1 MKRLLSLLAAA
12 AALVMSQAAFALSDT
27 PGGKAWWDDTPWQN
41 PERGFNWY
49 PPDAPPQ
56 KKDKKAEPKP
66 KSIKEA
72 KTMEELKKELARL
85 KDLAIMQPTQ
95 ANVRDYLE
103 AQTYLMDKS
112 SLFADTARRVVWAT
126 PSVDYNNRSPTATF
140 AQLSKK
146 DERREAQHQTLAE
159 LARDYGLMFFF
170 RSDCAYCHQQ
180 APVLRLLE
188 RNYGLPVMGVSMDG
202 GGLPQFPDAR
212 RDNGISM
219 TVSNGQGI
227 QTVPALFLVHR
238 VTRQAIPVGTG
249 ALAIDEIVER
259 IRVLT
264 RTQPGQEF

>member
-1 MKRLLSLLAAA
+1 LKRLIALLAAV
-12 AALVMSQAAFALSDT
+12 ALLISQAAFAITDSGT
-27 PGGKAWWDDTPWQN
+27 AIKGWWDDTPWQN

-49 PPDAPPQ
+49 PPDAPPV
-56 KKDKKAEPKP
+56 KKDKKVDTKRQ
-66 KSIKEA
+66 SIKA
-72 KTMEELKKELARL
+72 MTTLEELRKELARL

-95 ANVRDYLE
+95 ANVRNYLE
-103 AQTYLMDKS
+103 AQTYVMDKS
-112 SLFADTARRVVWAT
+112 SVFADTARRVVWAT

-140 AQLSKK
+140 AQINKK
-146 DERREAQHQTLAE
+146 DMRREAQEQTMAE
-159 LARDYGLMFFF
+159 LSRDYGLMFFF
-170 RSDCAYCHQQ
+170 RSDCPYCHQQ

-202 GGLPQFPDAR
+202 GTLPQFPDAR

-227 QTVPALFLVHR
+227 QMVPALFLVHR
-238 VTRQAIPVGTG
+238 ETRQAVPIGSG

>member
-1 MKRLLSLLAAA
+1 MNMKRLLGVLMVST
-12 AALVMSQAAFALSDT
+12 LVMAQTAYAVSDT
-27 PGGKAWWDDTPWQN
+27 ASKGWWDDTPWQN

-49 PPDAPPQ
+49 PPDQPPP
-56 KKDKKAEPKP
+56 KDKKVEPKP

-72 KTMEELKKELARL
+72 QTMEELKKELARL

-95 ANVRDYLE
+95 SNVRDYLE
-103 AQTYLMDKS
+103 AQTYVMDKGS
-112 SLFADTARRVVWAT
+112 VFADTARRVVWDT

-140 AQLSKK
+140 AQLTKK
-146 DERREAQHQTLAE
+146 DDRREAQQQTLAE
-159 LARDYGLMFFF
+159 LSRDYGLMFFF
-170 RSDCAYCHQQ
+170 RGDCNYCHQQ

-188 RNYGLPVMGVSMDG
+188 RNYGLPVLGVSLDG
-202 GGLPQFPDAR
+202 GALPQFPDAK

-227 QTVPALFLVHR
+227 TTVPALFLVHR
-238 VTRQAIPVGTG
+238 ETKKAVAIGTG
-249 ALAIDEIVER
+249 ALSIDEIVER

>member
-1 MKRLLSLLAAA
+1 MSRGIKLLCV
-12 AALVMSQAAFALSDT
+12 AALLVCQTANALSDAT
-27 PGGKAWWDDTPWQN
+27 SSNQGWWNDTPWKN
-41 PERGFNWY
+41 PDRGFNWY
-49 PPDAPPQ
+49 PPDQTPP
-56 KKDKKAEPKP
+56 KDKKAEPKP

-112 SLFADTARRVVWAT
+112 SVFADTARRVVWAT

-238 VTRQAIPVGTG
+238 ETRQAIPVGTG